1 MYKRMIIMMV
11 VFSALP
17 KLEAH
22 KVEVN
27 KQLSDY
33 DSSVLFMQVK
43 KTVTEQGLIE
53 FLLTTPYFGD
63 FSFDRVFP
71 NHNDNNLSRLYKVHI
86 GRYISNHEK
95 VSIPKLLLSS
105 GLFEYVEYAVIN
117 RTYATPNDLH
127 VNQWHLKKIFAEQSW
142 DIQVGVSNIKI
153 AIVDDAID
161 INHPDLKNV
170 IYVNSSE
177 TAGNGID
184 DDGNGYVD
192 DVYGWNAN
200 YKIGNPNPPFND
212 RSDFTHGTHCAGIAA
227 AQTNNN
233 LGIASI
239 GYNISIIPVA
249 CFDSTAPGRVVGGYE
264 GIVYAADAGAKVIS
278 LSWGGSVYS
287 STGQIVIDYAV
298 NKGIVI
304 CAAAGNANVS
314 NKMYPAAFNGVI
326 AIAASDNTDKKASFS
341 NYGNWI
347 DISAPGVDIWSS
359 VTGFS
364 YLYDYLSGTSMACP
378 LTAGLCALMLSKNKM
393 LTPAEIEQCLKSSAD
408 NINSVNPSYNNQ
420 LGAGRINAQKALQC
434 VKPLYTDFT
443 SNKKII
449 CENEQ
454 VQFTYS
460 GSSNAIS
467 YLWKIAGANPISS
480 TLKNP
485 IFTFTS
491 TGFYDVKLRISD
503 GVISD
508 SIEYKQFIEV
518 RPVTAKIINSTHKI
532 KPGGTAF
539 ITVELKGVAPWD
551 LKISDG
557 LTITTYNNIQ
567 TNSYYFDVSP
577 LVNSKYYIS
586 EVNDSRCIGIFS
598 DTAYVVIDSSAQNGQ
613 DSSCGKFDLIS
624 KVYDFG
630 SDEIPNC
637 IYKLKDGNFA
647 IVGLSNKGVIGGNDI
662 FLTKINRVGDIIWTK
677 YYGTN
682 GNETG
687 TPIGIAED
695 DLFNIY
701 IYGGTT
707 VNSRVSG
714 YICKIDSA
722 GTILFSKASAA
733 NNVGDHV
740 RNATKTSNGNM
751 VFVGTSAVVS
761 DQAAGIFLT
770 NLAGTRIW
778 GHSFNSSIFSTEHFI
793 DVTEIKN
800 KLYALGHTS
809 IGNGQ
814 YGTMLVKMD
823 LSGNTMWQKY
833 IDFDQYDAGIFME
846 ATHQNS
852 LMTVEWIS
860 SNGISVF
867 GSGDVGIVHCDTNGN
882 KIWSKVFG
890 LSGKEEASGLL
901 KVGDKYYISGIT
913 QSFDGGNT
921 KLFLMKMD
929 INGNVEWT
937 KIYGDMNENI
947 SKSPFGRHLA
957 LNSDGSILLMGVK
970 SNANSDI
977 VIYKIDECGNSN
989 CYTRSVSFLSVNENA
1004 IISNSNLQD
1013 PGLLNNNSIGT
1024 TAANSLNSDLKISSN
1039 CPTLYYKP
1047 LCKIKSKF
1055 NYEFSCLKDS
1065 VKFIDSSIHVSNG
1078 KIIQYKWIFHD
1089 GSSIT
1094 GKQYSAFKYNT
1105 IGTYPVSL
1113 IVYADTP
1120 SSCSDTF
1127 VKNVQITNKVS
1138 VKLNYTHTD
1147 ICLYDS
1153 VRLYINQICGEAP
1166 YTIQWFPSQFF
1177 SKPNSLYTSI
1187 SPPQSMWVKYSIRD
1201 RINNINT
1208 DSVYIN
1214 VNKNCCQ
1221 YQAAAQ
1227 ASKSTFCLGERGNIV
1242 SANNNQY
1249 TGAQNNW
1256 FIYINDVLID
1266 SVIATRIDN
1275 YQFKSVG
1282 KYTFKLRITGS
1293 CLTSE
1298 NSVEVFVYPLPIAEA
1313 GKDTVVCNT
1322 TSVNLGMYTL
1332 AQHRY
1337 SWTPNTGLSSDNI
1350 SNPSATINET
1360 IRYYLTVTDLM
1371 TGCKNIDSITLERA
1385 GIYEGIGS
1393 DTSICQ
1399 GEVLVLN
1406 AGNNFGNPTFT
1417 WNDGS
1422 NGPSKSVKQSGR
1434 YILNISDRCG
1444 VFSDTVDVFS
1454 KVCFCELFLP
1464 NAFSPNANA
1473 INDYFPEHYLDTI
1486 IDLQIFNRWGE
1497 KIYDKN
1503 GSNIGWDGRYQG
1515 EVVQQDVYL
1524 YIIRYRNCYGRI
1536 VYKTGTFTLLR

>member
-1 MYKRMIIMMV
+1 MIIFMI
-11 VFSALP
+11 VFSALL
-17 KLEAH
+17 KLEAYN
-22 KVEVN
+22 VEVN
-27 KQLSDY
+27 KHLSDC

-43 KTVTEQGLIE
+43 KTVTEQNLIE
-53 FLLTTPYFGD
+53 FLLTTSYYGD
-63 FSFDRVFP
+63 FSFDRVFI
-71 NHNDNNLSRLYKVHI
+71 NHSDVNLSRLYKVNI
-86 GRYISNHEK
+86 GKAKSSQEK
-95 VSIPKLLLSS
+95 VSIPKLLIES
-105 GLFEYVEYAVIN
+105 GLFEYVEYEVIY
-117 RTYATPNDLH
+117 RTFSTPNDLH
-127 VNQWHLKKIFAEQSW
+127 INQWHLKKIFAEQAW
-142 DIQVGVSNIKI
+142 DLQVGVSNIKI

-170 IYVNSSE
+170 MYVNSGE
-177 TAGNGID
+177 IAGNGID
-184 DDGNGYVD
+184 DDGNGYID
-192 DVYGWNAN
+192 DVNGWNAN
-200 YKIGNPNPPFND
+200 YKIGNPNPPFNN

-239 GYNISIIPVA
+239 AYNVSIIPVA
-249 CFDSTAPGRVVGGYE
+249 CSDSMSPGRVVGGYD
-264 GIVYAADAGAKVIS
+264 GIIYAADAGAKVIS
-278 LSWGGSVYS
+278 LSWGGSMYS
-287 STGQIVIDYAV
+287 STGQIVIDYAI
-298 NKGIVI
+298 NKGIII
-304 CAAAGNANVS
+304 CAAAGNSNVS
-314 NKMYPAAFNGVI
+314 TKMFPAAFNGVI
-326 AIAASDNTDKKASFS
+326 AVAASDNADKKASFS
-341 NYGNWI
+341 NYGNWV
-347 DISAPGVDIWSS
+347 DITAPGVGIWSS

-393 LTPAEIEQCLKSSAD
+393 LTLAEIEQCLKSSAD
-408 NINSVNPSYNNQ
+408 NLNSLNPTYNNQ

-434 VKPLYTDFT
+434 VKLLYTDFT
-443 SNKKII
+443 ADKKII

-460 GSSNAIS
+460 GSSTAIS
-467 YLWKIAGANPISS
+467 YLWKIAGANPSSS

-485 IFTFTS
+485 VFTFS
-491 TGFYDVKLRISD
+491 NPGFYDVKLRISD

-508 SIEYKQFIEV
+508 SIVFKKFIEV
-518 RPVTAKIINSTHKI
+518 RPVAAKIINSIHKI

-539 ITVELKGVAPWD
+539 ITVELKGVAPWNM
-551 LKISDG
+551 KITDG
-557 LTITTYNNIQ
+557 LTTFSYNNIQ
-567 TNSYYFDVSP
+567 TNSFYFDVSP
-577 LVNSKYYIS
+577 LVNSKYFIS
-586 EVNDSRCIGIFS
+586 EVNDSRCSGTFS
-598 DTAYVVIDSSAQNGQ
+598 DTAYVILDTNVQNGQ

-662 FLTKINRVGDIIWTK
+662 FLTKFNRNGDIIWTK
-677 YYGTN
+677 YYGTS

-714 YICKIDSA
+714 YVCKIDSA
-722 GTILFSKASAA
+722 GTILYSSASAA

-740 RNATKTSNGNM
+740 RNAIKTSNGNM
-751 VFVGTSAVVS
+751 VFVGTSAIVS

-770 NLAGTRIW
+770 NSAGTRIW

-793 DVTEIKN
+793 DVAEIKN

-814 YGTMLVKMD
+814 YGSILVKMD
-823 LSGNTMWQKY
+823 LSGNTIWQKY

-846 ATHQNS
+846 TTHQNS

-860 SNGISVF
+860 SNGVSVF
-867 GSGDVGIVHCDTNGN
+867 GSGDIGIVHCDTNGN
-882 KIWSKVFG
+882 RIWSKVFG

-901 KVGDKYYISGIT
+901 RVADKYYISGIS
-913 QSFDGGNT
+913 QSFDGGNS
-921 KLFLMKMD
+921 KLFLMKID

-937 KIYGDMNENI
+937 KIYGDLNENI

-989 CYTRSVSFLSVNENA
+989 CNTRSVSFLTVNENA
-1004 IISNSNLQD
+1004 TFSNSNLQD
-1013 PGLLNNNSIGT
+1013 PGVLNANSIST
-1024 TAANSLNSDLKISSN
+1024 SVINSLNSDLKISSN
-1039 CPTLYYKP
+1039 CPPIQYKSI
-1047 LCKIKSKF
+1047 CKIKSKF
-1055 NYEFSCLKDS
+1055 NYEFTCLKDS
-1065 VKFIDSSIHVSNG
+1065 VRFIDSSVHVSNA

-1089 GSSIT
+1089 GSSII
-1094 GKQYSAFKYNT
+1094 GKQNSVFKYNS
-1105 IGTYPVSL
+1105 IGTYPVTL
-1113 IVYADTP
+1113 IVYSDTP

-1127 VKNVQITNKVS
+1127 VKNVQITNKVY
-1138 VKLNYTHTD
+1138 VRFNYTHTD

-1153 VRLYINQICGEAP
+1153 VRLNLDQICGEAP
-1166 YTIQWFPSQFF
+1166 YSIQWYPYQYF

-1187 SPPQSMWVKYSIRD
+1187 SPPKSMWVRYSISD
-1201 RINNINT
+1201 RLNNTNT
-1208 DSVYIN
+1208 DSIYIN

-1221 YQAAAQ
+1221 FQAVAQ
-1227 ASKSTFCLGERGNIV
+1227 VNKSTFCQGESGNIV

-1249 TGAQNNW
+1249 TGAQNKW
-1256 FIYINDVLID
+1256 FIYVNDVLID
-1266 SVIATRIDN
+1266 SIIATRLDN
-1275 YQFKSVG
+1275 YRFNSLG
-1282 KYTFKLRITGS
+1282 KYTFKLRITGP
-1293 CLTSE
+1293 CLPSE
-1298 NSVEVFVYPLPIAEA
+1298 NSVEVFVYPLPFAEA
-1313 GKDTVVCNT
+1313 GKDTMVCNST
-1322 TSVNLGMYTL
+1322 NMYLGMYTL
-1332 AQHRY
+1332 AQHTY
-1337 SWTPNTGLSSDNI
+1337 LWTPNIGLSADNV
-1350 SNPSATINET
+1350 SNPAAIIDKS
-1360 IRYYLTVTDLM
+1360 IRYYLMVTDLM
-1371 TGCKNIDSITLERA
+1371 TGCKNIDSISIERE

-1393 DTSICQ
+1393 DTSICA
-1399 GEVLVLN
+1399 GEILVLK
-1406 AGNNFGNPTFT
+1406 AGNNYGNTSFT
-1417 WNDGS
+1417 WNDGT
-1422 NGPSKSVKQSGR
+1422 NGPSKSIKQSGR
-1434 YILNISDRCG
+1434 YIVNISDKCG

-1454 KVCFCELFLP
+1454 RICFCELFLP

-1473 INDYFPEHYLDTI
+1473 INDYFPEHYLDTT

-1497 KIYDKN
+1497 KIYDKS
-1503 GSNIGWDGRYQG
+1503 GSNIGWDGKYQG

-1524 YIIRYRNCYGRI
+1524 YFIRYRNCYGRI